1 MIELVGSALYIL
13 SAVACFAAAV
23 WILHRGDRARSEL
36 NAAIL
41 AAVFTGIWAA
51 IAASLGPGSPI
62 SDTAESLRNL
72 SLIHLVFRLF
82 ANDGRDEAVRLIRP
96 VVLALV
102 FVELLQFGVI
112 AIASRLGGIAEI
124 ATFIFQISA
133 VLHLLV
139 AIGALVLLH
148 NLYLGAA
155 LETRQL
161 LRWSG
166 LALAALWVFDL
177 NLYTVGYLS
186 AEPPELL
193 YAVRGAVAAVSAVL
207 LAMGCNATTAGLQFR
222 PSRAAAFRGLSL
234 MLIGGY
240 MLAMVVVTQSLSA
253 LGGDLARLTQVGFL
267 VIGTVIA
274 IVWLPSA
281 KARAWLRVTLSKHLF
296 QHRYDYRAEWLR
308 FTETIGRG
316 GLTGTSLQERA
327 VQAMAD
333 ITDSPSGLLLAPN
346 EEAELDLVAQWQWD
360 NISVPSPAADYR
372 MAGEFERS
380 EFVLDLD
387 SLRAGK
393 SKQNAI
399 SHLPRWLAELDN
411 AWAVVPLL
419 HFERLV
425 GVVVLSRPSV
435 ARLLDWED
443 FDLLRAAGRQLAS
456 YLAEQSGQQALMEAG
471 RFDEFNRRIA
481 FVMHDIKNLASQ
493 LTLLAR
499 NAEKHADNPEFRADM
514 LITLRNSADKLNTL
528 LARLGRYGPGKVDAD
543 KTFDLAMVA
552 EDLATKFSSLH
563 PVKTT
568 QPDPC
573 LVVGD
578 PDALE
583 QALQHL
589 IQNAIDASSE
599 ADPVYLD
606 VSRDGLRGRIEVVDS
621 GVGMPLDFVRNGLF
635 KPFISSK
642 DGGFGIG
649 AFEARALIRAMGG
662 RLNVES
668 REGLGTRF
676 IASLPAA
683 SASELMA
690 QSQSSKSEVA

>member
-1 MIELVGSALYIL
+1 MIEIIGSALYVL
-13 SAVACFAAAV
+13 GAVACFAAAL
-23 WILHRGDRARSEL
+23 WIWHRGDRARSEL
-36 NAAIL
+36 SAALL
-41 AAVFTGIWAA
+41 AAVLTGFWAA
-51 IAASLGPGSPI
+51 MAASLGPNTPA

-82 ANDGRDEAVRLIRP
+82 ANDGRDESVQLIRP
-96 VVLALV
+96 VVFALV
-102 FVELLQFGVI
+102 FVELLQLGVI
-112 AIASRLGGIAEI
+112 AIGARLTGAEEI

-193 YAVRGAVAAVSAVL
+193 YAVRGMFAAVSAVL
-207 LAMGCNATTAGLQFR
+207 LAMGCNATTAGLEFR
-222 PSRAAAFRGLSL
+222 PSRAVTFRGLSL
-234 MLIGGY
+234 ILIGGY
-240 MLAMVVVTQSLSA
+240 MLAMIVVTQSLSA

-267 VIGTVIA
+267 VVATLIA
-274 IVWLPSA
+274 IIWLPSA
-281 KARAWLRVTLSKHLF
+281 KARAWLRVTLTKHLF

-308 FTETIGRG
+308 FTETIGQG

-346 EEAELDLVAQWQWD
+346 EEAELDLVAQWEWD
-360 NISVPSPAADYR
+360 KVTVPSPAADYR
-372 MAGEFERS
+372 LAGEFEQT
-380 EFVLDLD
+380 EFIIDLD
-387 SLRAGK
+387 SMRKGRN
-393 SKQNAI
+393 QQDVV
-399 SHLPRWLAELDN
+399 SHLPSWLIDLED

-425 GVVVLSRPSV
+425 GVVVLARPSV

-499 NAEKHADNPEFRADM
+499 NADKHADNPEFRADM

-528 LARLGRYGPGKVDAD
+528 LARLGRYGSGKVDV
-543 KTFDLAMVA
+543 TRQFDLAELA
-552 EDLATKFSSLH
+552 EELAAKFSSLH
-563 PVKTT
+563 PVRNT
-568 QPDPC
+568 QSETC

-578 PDALE
+578 PEALE

-589 IQNAIDASSE
+589 VQNAIDASSDE
-599 ADPVYLD
+599 SPVYLG
-606 VSRDGLRGRIEVVDS
+606 VSSDGVRGRIEVIDS
-621 GVGMPLDFVRNGLF
+621 GAGMSLDFVRNGLF
-635 KPFISSK
+635 KPFVSSK

-676 IASLPAA
+676 IVSLPVAA
-683 SASELMA
+683 ASELMEQT
-690 QSQSSKSEVA
+690 QSTESEAA